1 MAQDEEKKD
10 NHLEFR
16 KGAGIVNGNPAPALF
31 IQTDST
37 VTNKQ
42 DDKPS
47 QNDKK

>member
-1 MAQDEEKKD
+1 MATEEEKKD

-37 VTNKQ
+37 VSNKQ
-42 DDKPS
+42 DDKS
-47 QNDKK
+47 STDDKK